1 MIVGS
6 RDKIAD
12 KWAHILKN
20 KTRPR
25 SEVGISLRDARC
37 LWNFGDLARHPRMPI
52 SESPFSSIPTLN
64 TGRQSVGSLDM
75 SARDESRA
83 LSCGEILRGVFRM
96 TSGYFQFT
104 RSRQSAYPSCEGVTK
119 FFLKPSQSAVSRL
132 LYDVV
137 QKKTRYRTSILSG
150 NRLSHFLSAFLSA
163 AAAVPDSV
171 SKPYLSAVLPIT
183 IARRYSS
190 NMIKTKTI
198 GIAKVFFVTRM
209 TA

>member
-104 RSRQSAYPSCEGVTK
+104 RSGQSAYPSCEGVTN
-119 FFLKPSQSAVSRL
+119 FFSKPRQSAVLRV

-137 QKKTRYRTSILSG
+137 QRKTRYLASILSG
-150 NRLSHFLSAFLSA
+150 NRLSHFLSAFPSA
-163 AAAVPDSV
+163 GAVPDSV

-190 NMIKTKTI
+190 NMIKTKII
-198 GIAKVFFVTRM
+198 GIAKVFFVTKM